1 MKEQVHEIEVPCELD
16 AMQAEFVYGA
26 QRAELRRV
34 TLDSPSAPEALRR
47 RQLTTSETA
56 TASILRPAAIG
67 RPPVMGK
74 SQSKYRVDDLQLSFS
89 CGPSRGCQFCDALD
103 GNIGEA
109 GKNRSQVVACR

>member
-67 RPPVMGK
+67 RPPVM
-74 SQSKYRVDDLQLSFS
+74 V
-89 CGPSRGCQFCDALD
+89 LD
-103 GNIGEA
+103 IGDVISA
-109 GKNRSQVVACR
+109 HGLGVLLRPRLLG